1 MQLRDYQTQAIG
13 RIKTEFK
20 SGVKSTLLVMA
31 TGTGKTVTFTQLAKE
46 YFDYWKTPVL
56 VLAHRGELLDQAQS
70 VLYNFG
76 LKAEIEKADRYARGL
91 PHDVVVAS
99 VQSLSQP
106 KRLAMYPSDYFGFI
120 IVDECFPAG
129 TIIDGKPIE
138 RIKVGDRVRSYN
150 HDTGQIELKPVVQL
164 FKNPAKKLLKFI
176 LQNGKEVVCTE
187 EHPIWNGKEYLPAI
201 VFQKGTMMWYN
212 DRYVISNPRKKVR
225 RLSRRLPAEKLELN
239 NDADLLGKVQ
249 GDSPGGTTDQNDIP
263 LFTMLYRDFAKWPE
277 TTDRFKKCESI
288 LFDGLPIGISPEN
301 VVGNDGEDEP
311 QIRIGKNETQ
321 QSDEES
327 RIFEKDALVNDGQEI
342 QRERRERQTN
352 TATSRFSR
360 SIELG
365 HGTGRQHD
373 ISQTELCLYS
383 KLLQSRFSDPRQENS
398 HRDRR
403 EIAQTVEEEIAGR
416 QENCGLKRS
425 RVESVEVLERGS
437 GQRFSEVCP
446 DGFVYNIEVEDN
458 HNYFANDIL
467 VHNCHHA
474 TADTYRRI
482 LKHFS
487 GAKILGVTATPN
499 RHDEIGLKNV
509 FETCA
514 FQYSIQDGI
523 RDGYLCPVRGKQV
536 VCEDLK
542 LEQVKVVAGD
552 FSASELEEMLMQE
565 SVLQEMVLPTIE
577 HAGDRPTIV
586 FTPSVNH
593 AHAIAGC
600 FNRVKNDSA
609 TVVDGRMNNETRS
622 QNLKDFEE
630 GKFQFIVNVGVLT
643 EGYDH
648 PPTACIALFRPT
660 RSLGLL
666 AQMIGRGTRICDGK
680 TDCVVLDFVG
690 VDRTVKTMNVLDV
703 LDGSILSEQEKQKAL
718 EFQEEGDDAME
729 ALDKAKKF
737 VADLDSIKAKMRA
750 LTTSNAFDVLQ
761 MFAVPSVKGK
771 YGGDLATLKQREYLI
786 KKGLLVP
793 PTMEKGEA
801 SKLIE
806 KFVKRQEQGL
816 ATFKQLK
823 YLKSLGYKD
832 NFVETLSFAEAGELI
847 GKMRGASGGR

>member
-46 YFDYWKTPVL
+46 YFDYWKMPVL

-76 LKAEIEKADRYARGL
+76 LKAEIEKADRYARSL
-91 PHDVVVAS
+91 PHDAVVAS

-106 KRLAMYPSDYFGFI
+106 KRLAMYPSDYFGFV
-120 IVDECFPAG
+120 IVDEA
-129 TIIDGKPIE
+129 
-138 RIKVGDRVRSYN
+138 
-150 HDTGQIELKPVVQL
+150 
-164 FKNPAKKLLKFI
+164 
-176 LQNGKEVVCTE
+176 
-187 EHPIWNGKEYLPAI
+187 
-201 VFQKGTMMWYN
+201 
-212 DRYVISNPRKKVR
+212 
-225 RLSRRLPAEKLELN
+225 
-239 NDADLLGKVQ
+239 
-249 GDSPGGTTDQNDIP
+249 
-263 LFTMLYRDFAKWPE
+263 
-277 TTDRFKKCESI
+277 
-288 LFDGLPIGISPEN
+288 
-301 VVGNDGEDEP
+301 
-311 QIRIGKNETQ
+311 
-321 QSDEES
+321 
-327 RIFEKDALVNDGQEI
+327 
-342 QRERRERQTN
+342 
-352 TATSRFSR
+352 
-360 SIELG
+360 
-365 HGTGRQHD
+365 
-373 ISQTELCLYS
+373 
-383 KLLQSRFSDPRQENS
+383 
-398 HRDRR
+398 
-403 EIAQTVEEEIAGR
+403 
-416 QENCGLKRS
+416 
-425 RVESVEVLERGS
+425 
-437 GQRFSEVCP
+437 
-446 DGFVYNIEVEDN
+446 
-458 HNYFANDIL
+458 
-467 VHNCHHA
+467 HHA

-577 HAGDRPTIV
+577 HAQDRPTIV

-600 FNRVKNDSA
+600 FNRVREKSA
-609 TVVDGRMNNETRS
+609 TVVDGKMNNETRS

-630 GKFQFIVNVGVLT
+630 GKRQFIVNVGVLT

-729 ALDKAKKF
+729 ALDKAKRF